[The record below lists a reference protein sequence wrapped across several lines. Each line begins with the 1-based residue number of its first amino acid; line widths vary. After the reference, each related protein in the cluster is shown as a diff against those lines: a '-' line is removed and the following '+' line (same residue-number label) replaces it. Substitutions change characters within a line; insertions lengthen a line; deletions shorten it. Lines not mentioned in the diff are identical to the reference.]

1 MLNRLHAFIRTIPT
15 LLLAFAMAVAI
26 WVIAV
31 TANDP
36 VEAMD
41 YPKSVAVEVIGLD
54 PHLLI
59 TNNIPESV
67 TLKLSAPHSVWTDL
81 QSRTQPIHAV
91 IDLSGLAVG
100 THTVPIQIQVA
111 VKPVRVL
118 PFSPSQ
124 VDVTLEEL
132 VTRDFPI
139 EVNTSGTPAV
149 GFKVQIPVLDP
160 SSVTV
165 SGPMSL
171 MSTIQRVQVSLSL
184 QGVRE
189 NLSTTLNLT
198 ALDAGNHA
206 VSGVDFS
213 PAQVDV
219 TTEVVPLIGYRN
231 VAVKVVW
238 SGNPAI
244 GYQLTSITTNPP
256 AVTVFSQ
263 DPQLVDNL
271 PGYIETVPLDLTN
284 VKDSFSTLQN
294 LNIPLGITVLD
305 QSSVEVSV
313 GVQPQI
319 GTLTFNNIPVHF
331 IGLAEGLAA
340 TISPDTVTVILSGPL
355 AIFNTVT
362 SQDIQV
368 TIDLTGVTAGSYQ
381 KAPQVAITNSLLSF
395 VSVVPES
402 VGVEITPAVT
412 LTP

>member
-1 MLNRLHAFIRTIPT
+1 MLNRMKAFIRTIPT

-31 TANDP
+31 TASDP

-41 YPKSVAVEVIGLD
+41 YPNAVPIEIIGLD

-59 TNNIPESV
+59 TNNLPQSV

-91 IDLSGLAVG
+91 VDLSGLAVG
-100 THTVPIQIQVA
+100 MHTVPIQIQVA

-118 PFSPSQ
+118 PYSPNEVQ
-124 VDVTLEEL
+124 VTLEEL

-139 EVNTSGTPAV
+139 EVITSGTPAV
-149 GFKVQIPVLDP
+149 GFKVQTPVLHP
-160 SSVTV
+160 SSVTL
-165 SGPMSL
+165 SGPRSL
-171 MSTIQRVQVSLSL
+171 MSTVQKVEATLSL

-189 NLSTTLNLT
+189 NLTTTLNLT
-198 ALDAGNHA
+198 ALDDGDHA
-206 VSGVDFS
+206 VTGVDFS

-219 TTEVVPLIGYRN
+219 SAEVVPLNGYRN

-238 SGNPAI
+238 SGTPAL

-263 DPQLVDNL
+263 DALLLENL

-284 VKDSFSTLQN
+284 IKDSFSTLLN

-313 GVQPQI
+313 GVQPI
-319 GTLTFNNIPVHF
+319 AGSLTLNNVPVHYT
-331 IGLAEGLAA
+331 GLASGLSAA
-340 TISPDTVTVILSGPL
+340 ISPDTVTVILSGPL
-355 AIFNTVT
+355 AVLNTV
-362 SQDIQV
+362 SVQDVQV
-368 TIDLTGVTAGSYQ
+368 MIDLTGVTVGSYQ
-381 KAPQVAITNSLLSF
+381 KVPQVIIVNTSLSL

-402 VGVEITPAVT
+402 LGIEVTPAT
-412 LTP
+412 TPTP